1 MATFKPCVQKQRSDG
16 FYPVYIRV
24 THQRKVGFIKTDKVV
39 SKKGVTASKEI
50 KDTFVS
56 NFCTTLILDYTT
68 RLNSFD
74 TSRWSVKEVI
84 DFLQT
89 GDSDICFSDYARQH
103 IGRLINNGQDRT
115 ARNYELALGHMERY
129 FGTTQVMFSQLTS
142 TAMTLW
148 IKSLEST
155 HRAKEMYPVCM
166 RQVFRAAVKEMN
178 DYDNDI
184 IRIKTNPWIKVQI
197 PQSDRT
203 TKRAISAEDCRRF
216 FAAPMPPSKM
226 IDPLPEL
233 GHDIAKLVL
242 CLAGMNTIDLY
253 ELKKEDYKR
262 GRFCYK
268 RAKTRHSRKDEA
280 YFEMRIEPVI
290 LPIIEKYKADDDSP
304 YFFNFHS
311 RYTSADSFCANVNN
325 GIKQICK
332 SLGLPKE
339 KWYSVYTFR
348 HTWATIAQN
357 DCGANI
363 AEVGFAMNHSHG
375 HTVTRG
381 YIKLDFTPA
390 WELNAKVID
399 FVLFSTKKSKQG
411 MADDIDNPVDKQ
423 FKLSPKRM
431 VYARAYFQ
439 GAVIAE
445 VTDIGFSN
453 VDEVM
458 QRLVPKFPSTIPM
471 RSEVTFRIKDVDTDK
486 EGIYVRTKGKGF

>member
-1 MATFKPCVQKQRSDG
+1 MATLKACVRRPRKDG
-16 FYPVYIRV
+16 FWQVYIRV
-24 THQRKVGFIKTDKVV
+24 THQRNVGFIKTDKMVN
-39 SKKGVTASKEI
+39 ASGLTKSNDI
-50 KDTFVS
+50 KDAFVLRY
-56 NFCTTLILDYTT
+56 CADLIIKYNEL
-68 RLNSFD
+68 LNKTDINSLN
-74 TSRWSVKEVI
+74 VNQVI
-84 DFLQT
+84 DYLT
-89 GDSDICFSDYARQH
+89 TEDDDVCFSEYARQH
-103 IGRLINNGQDRT
+103 VGRLISNGQDRT
-115 ARNYELALGHMERY
+115 ARNYELALGHLERY

-142 TAMTLW
+142 TAVTLW

-216 FAAPMPPSKM
+216 FSAPLPPSKM
-226 IDPLPEL
+226 VDPLPEL

-290 LPIIEKYKADDDSP
+290 MPLIEKYKADDDSP
-304 YFFNFHS
+304 YFFNFHT
-311 RYTSADSFCANVNN
+311 RYSTADSFCANVNN
-325 GIKQICK
+325 GIKKICK
-332 SLGLPKE
+332 SIGLPKE

-453 VDEVM
+453 VDEVIK
-458 QRLVPKFPSTIPM
+458 RLVPKFPSTIPL
-471 RSEVTFRIKDVDTDK
+471 RSEVTFRIKDVDTEK

>member
-1 MATFKPCVQKQRSDG
+1 MATLKACVRRPRKDG
-16 FYPVYIRV
+16 FWQVYIRV
-24 THQRKVGFIKTDKVV
+24 THQRNVGFIKTDKMVN
-39 SKKGVTASKEI
+39 ASGLTKTNEI
-50 KDTFVS
+50 KDAFVLRYCADLIIKYNELLNKTDINS
-56 NFCTTLILDYTT
+56 LNVNQVIGYLTTEDDDV
-68 RLNSFD
+68 S
-74 TSRWSVKEVI
+74 
-84 DFLQT
+84 
-89 GDSDICFSDYARQH
+89 FSDYARQH

-115 ARNYELALGHMERY
+115 ARNYELALGHLERY

-142 TAMTLW
+142 TAVTLW

-216 FAAPMPPSKM
+216 FSAPLPPSKM
-226 IDPLPEL
+226 VDPLPEL

-290 LPIIEKYKADDDSP
+290 LPIIDKYKADDDSP

>member
-103 IGRLINNGQDRT
+103 ICRLINNGQDRT

-216 FAAPMPPSKM
+216 FAAPLPPSKM
-226 IDPLPEL
+226 AEPLPEL

>member
-1 MATFKPCVQKQRSDG
+1 MATLKACVRRPRKDG
-16 FYPVYIRV
+16 FWQVYIRV
-24 THQRKVGFIKTDKVV
+24 THQRNVGFIKTDKMVN
-39 SKKGVTASKEI
+39 SSGLTKTNDI
-50 KDTFVS
+50 KDAFVLRY
-56 NFCTTLILDYTT
+56 CADLIIKYNEL
-68 RLNSFD
+68 LNKTDINSLN
-74 TSRWSVKEVI
+74 VNQVI
-84 DFLQT
+84 DYLT
-89 GDSDICFSDYARQH
+89 TEDDDVCFSEYARQH
-103 IGRLINNGQDRT
+103 VKRLINNGQERT
-115 ARNYELALGHMERY
+115 ARNYELALGHLERY

-142 TAMTLW
+142 TAVTLW

-216 FAAPMPPSKM
+216 FSAPMPPSKM

-268 RAKTRHSRKDEA
+268 RAKTRHSRRDEA

-290 LPIIEKYKADDDSP
+290 MPLIEKYKADDDSP

-311 RYTSADSFCANVNN
+311 RYTSADSFCANVNS
-325 GIKQICK
+325 GIKKICK

-381 YIKLDFTPA
+381 YIKLDFTSA

-445 VTDIGFSN
+445 VTDIGFRN
-453 VDEVM
+453 VDEVIT
-458 QRLVPKFPSTIPM
+458 RLVPKFPSTIPM
-471 RSEVTFRIKDVDTDK
+471 RSEVTFRIKDVDTEK
-486 EGIYVRTKGKGF
+486 EGIYMRTKGKGF

>member
-216 FAAPMPPSKM
+216 FSAPLPPSKM
-226 IDPLPEL
+226 VDPLPEL

-253 ELKKEDYKR
+253 ELKKEDYKC

-290 LPIIEKYKADDDSP
+290 MPLIEKYKADDDSP
-304 YFFNFHS
+304 YFFNFHT
-311 RYTSADSFCANVNN
+311 RYSTADSFCANVNN
-325 GIKQICK
+325 GIKKICK
-332 SLGLPKE
+332 SIGLPKE

>member
-1 MATFKPCVQKQRSDG
+1 MATLKACVRRPRKDG
-16 FYPVYIRV
+16 FWQVYIRV
-24 THQRKVGFIKTDKVV
+24 THQRNVGFIKTDKMVN
-39 SKKGVTASKEI
+39 ASGLTKTNEI
-50 KDTFVS
+50 KDAFVLRYCADLIIKYNELLNKTDINS
-56 NFCTTLILDYTT
+56 LNVNQVIGYLTTEDDDV
-68 RLNSFD
+68 S
-74 TSRWSVKEVI
+74 
-84 DFLQT
+84 
-89 GDSDICFSDYARQH
+89 FSDYARQH

-216 FAAPMPPSKM
+216 FAAPLPPSKM
-226 IDPLPEL
+226 AEPLPEL

>member
-1 MATFKPCVQKQRSDG
+1 MATLKACVRRPRKDG
-16 FYPVYIRV
+16 FWQVYIRV
-24 THQRKVGFIKTDKVV
+24 THQRNVGFIKTDKMVN
-39 SKKGVTASKEI
+39 ASGLTKTNDI
-50 KDTFVS
+50 KDAFVLRY
-56 NFCTTLILDYTT
+56 CADLIIKYNEL
-68 RLNSFD
+68 LNKTDINSLN
-74 TSRWSVKEVI
+74 VNQVI
-84 DFLQT
+84 DYLT
-89 GDSDICFSDYARQH
+89 TEDDDVCFSDYARQH
-103 IGRLINNGQDRT
+103 VGRLINNGQDRT
-115 ARNYELALGHMERY
+115 ARNYELALGHLERY
-129 FGTTQVMFSQLTS
+129 FGTTKVMFSQLTS
-142 TAMTLW
+142 TAVTLW

-203 TKRAISAEDCRRF
+203 TKRAISAEECRRF
-216 FAAPMPPSKM
+216 FSAPMPPSKM
-226 IDPLPEL
+226 VDPLPEL

-268 RAKTRHSRKDEA
+268 RAKTRHSRRDEA

-290 LPIIEKYKADDDSP
+290 MPLIEKYKADDDSP

-311 RYTSADSFCANVNN
+311 RYTSADSFCANVNS
-325 GIKQICK
+325 GIKKICK

-453 VDEVM
+453 VDEVIK
-458 QRLVPKFPSTIPM
+458 RLVPKFPSTIPM
-471 RSEVTFRIKDVDTDK
+471 RSEVTFRIKDVDTEK

>member
-216 FAAPMPPSKM
+216 FAAPLPPSKM
-226 IDPLPEL
+226 AEPLPEL

-262 GRFCYK
+262 GSFCYK

-445 VTDIGFSN
+445 ITDIGFSN
-453 VDEVM
+453 VDEVIK
-458 QRLVPKFPSTIPM
+458 RLVPKFPSTIPL
-471 RSEVTFRIKDVDTDK
+471 RSEVTFRIKDVDTEK

>member
-1 MATFKPCVQKQRSDG
+1 MATLKACVRRPRKDG
-16 FYPVYIRV
+16 FWQVYIRV
-24 THQRKVGFIKTDKVV
+24 THQRNVGFIKTDKMVN
-39 SKKGVTASKEI
+39 ASGLTKTNEI
-50 KDTFVS
+50 KDAFVLRYCADLIIKYNELLNKTDINS
-56 NFCTTLILDYTT
+56 LNVNQVIGYLTTEDDDV
-68 RLNSFD
+68 S
-74 TSRWSVKEVI
+74 
-84 DFLQT
+84 
-89 GDSDICFSDYARQH
+89 FSDYARQH

-115 ARNYELALGHMERY
+115 ARNYELALGHLERY

-142 TAMTLW
+142 TAVTLW

-216 FAAPMPPSKM
+216 FAAPLPPSKM
-226 IDPLPEL
+226 AEPLPEL

-290 LPIIEKYKADDDSP
+290 LPIIDKYKADDDSP

-453 VDEVM
+453 VDEVIK
-458 QRLVPKFPSTIPM
+458 RLVPKFPSTIPL
-471 RSEVTFRIKDVDTDK
+471 RSEVTFRIKDVDTEK

>member
-1 MATFKPCVQKQRSDG
+1 MATLKACVRRPRKDG
-16 FYPVYIRV
+16 FWQVYIRV
-24 THQRKVGFIKTDKVV
+24 THQRNVGFIKTDKMVN
-39 SKKGVTASKEI
+39 ASGLTKSNDI
-50 KDTFVS
+50 KDAFVLRY
-56 NFCTTLILDYTT
+56 CADLIIKYNEL
-68 RLNSFD
+68 LNKTDINSLN
-74 TSRWSVKEVI
+74 VNQVI
-84 DFLQT
+84 DYLT
-89 GDSDICFSDYARQH
+89 TEDSDVCFSNYARQH

-115 ARNYELALGHMERY
+115 ARNYELALGHLERY

-142 TAMTLW
+142 TAVTLW

-216 FAAPMPPSKM
+216 FSAPMPPSKM

-253 ELKKEDYKR
+253 ELKKEDYKH
-262 GRFCYK
+262 GCLCYK
-268 RAKTRHSRKDEA
+268 RAKTRHSRRDEA

-290 LPIIEKYKADDDSP
+290 MPLIEKYKADDDSP
-304 YFFNFHS
+304 YFFNFHT
-311 RYTSADSFCANVNN
+311 RYSNADSFCANVNS
-325 GIKQICK
+325 GIKKICK
-332 SLGLPKE
+332 SIGLPKE

-411 MADDIDNPVDKQ
+411 MADDIDNPIDKQ

-458 QRLVPKFPSTIPM
+458 KKLVPKFPSTIPM
-471 RSEVTFRIKDVDTDK
+471 RSEVTFRIKDVDTEK

>member
-1 MATFKPCVQKQRSDG
+1 MATLKACVRRPRKDG
-16 FYPVYIRV
+16 FWQVYIRV
-24 THQRKVGFIKTDKVV
+24 THQRNVGFIKTDKMVN
-39 SKKGVTASKEI
+39 ASGLTKTNEI
-50 KDTFVS
+50 KDAFVLRYCADLIIKYNELLNKTDINS
-56 NFCTTLILDYTT
+56 LNVNQVIGYLTTEDDDV
-68 RLNSFD
+68 S
-74 TSRWSVKEVI
+74 
-84 DFLQT
+84 
-89 GDSDICFSDYARQH
+89 FSDYARQH

-216 FAAPMPPSKM
+216 FSAPLPPSKM
-226 IDPLPEL
+226 VDPLPEL

-290 LPIIEKYKADDDSP
+290 MPLIEKYKADDDSP
-304 YFFNFHS
+304 YFFNFHT
-311 RYTSADSFCANVNN
+311 RYSTADSFCANVNN
-325 GIKQICK
+325 GIKKICK
-332 SLGLPKE
+332 SIGLPKE

-453 VDEVM
+453 VDEVIK
-458 QRLVPKFPSTIPM
+458 RLVPKFPSTIPL
-471 RSEVTFRIKDVDTDK
+471 RSEVTFRIKDVDTEK

>member
-1 MATFKPCVQKQRSDG
+1 MVTFKPCVQKQRSDG

-216 FAAPMPPSKM
+216 FAAPLPPSKM
-226 IDPLPEL
+226 AEPLPEL

>member
-216 FAAPMPPSKM
+216 FAAPLPPSKM
-226 IDPLPEL
+226 AEPLPEL

-453 VDEVM
+453 VDEVV

>member
-1 MATFKPCVQKQRSDG
+1 MATFKPCVQKQRADG

-24 THQRKVGFIKTDKVV
+24 THQRKVGFIKTNKVV
-39 SKKGVTASKEI
+39 SKKGVTTSKEI

-56 NFCTTLILDYTT
+56 NFCTTVILDYTN
-68 RLNSFD
+68 RLNAFD
-74 TSRWSVKEVI
+74 TTRWSVKEVI
-84 DFLQT
+84 DFLLT
-89 GDSDICFSDYARQH
+89 GDSDVCFSDYARQH
-103 IGRLINNGQDRT
+103 VGRLINNGQDRT
-115 ARNYELALGHMERY
+115 ARNYELALGHLERY
-129 FGTTQVMFSQLTS
+129 FGTTKVMFSQLTS
-142 TAMTLW
+142 TAVTLW

-216 FAAPMPPSKM
+216 FSAPMPPSKM

-268 RAKTRHSRKDEA
+268 RAKTRHSRRDEA

-290 LPIIEKYKADDDSP
+290 MPLIEKYKADDDSP

-311 RYTSADSFCANVNN
+311 RYTSADSFCANVNS
-325 GIKQICK
+325 GIKKICK

-453 VDEVM
+453 VDEVIK
-458 QRLVPKFPSTIPM
+458 RLVPKFPSTIPV
-471 RSEVTFRIKDVDTDK
+471 RSEVTFRIKDVDTEK

>member
-1 MATFKPCVQKQRSDG
+1 MATLKACVRRPRKDG
-16 FYPVYIRV
+16 FWQVYIRV
-24 THQRKVGFIKTDKVV
+24 THQRNVGFIKTDKMVN
-39 SKKGVTASKEI
+39 ASGLTKTNEI
-50 KDTFVS
+50 KDAFVLRYCADLIIKYNELLNKTDINS
-56 NFCTTLILDYTT
+56 LNVNQVIGYLTTEDDDV
-68 RLNSFD
+68 S
-74 TSRWSVKEVI
+74 
-84 DFLQT
+84 
-89 GDSDICFSDYARQH
+89 FSDYARQH

-216 FAAPMPPSKM
+216 FAAPLPPSKM
-226 IDPLPEL
+226 ADPLPEL

-253 ELKKEDYKR
+253 DLKKEDYKR

-268 RAKTRHSRKDEA
+268 RAKTRHSRRDEA

-290 LPIIEKYKADDDSP
+290 MPLIEKYKADDDSP

-311 RYTSADSFCANVNN
+311 RYSTADSFCANVNS
-325 GIKQICK
+325 GIKKICK
-332 SLGLPKE
+332 SIGLPKE

-471 RSEVTFRIKDVDTDK
+471 RSEVTFRIKDVDTEK

>member
-216 FAAPMPPSKM
+216 FAAPLPPSKM
-226 IDPLPEL
+226 AEPLPEL

-458 QRLVPKFPSTIPM
+458 QRLVPKFPSTIPL
-471 RSEVTFRIKDVDTDK
+471 RSEVTFRIKDVDTEK

>member
-216 FAAPMPPSKM
+216 FAAPLPPSKM
-226 IDPLPEL
+226 AEPLPEL

>member
-1 MATFKPCVQKQRSDG
+1 MATLKACVRRPRKDG
-16 FYPVYIRV
+16 FWQVYIRV
-24 THQRKVGFIKTDKVV
+24 THQRNVGFIKTDKMVN
-39 SKKGVTASKEI
+39 ASGLTKTNDI
-50 KDTFVS
+50 KDAFVLRY
-56 NFCTTLILDYTT
+56 CADLIIKYNEL
-68 RLNSFD
+68 LNKTDINSLN
-74 TSRWSVKEVI
+74 VNQVI
-84 DFLQT
+84 DYLT
-89 GDSDICFSDYARQH
+89 TEDDDVCFSDYARQH
-103 IGRLINNGQDRT
+103 VGRLINNGQDRT
-115 ARNYELALGHMERY
+115 ARNYELALGHLERY
-129 FGTTQVMFSQLTS
+129 FGTTKVMFSQLTS
-142 TAMTLW
+142 TAVTLW

-216 FAAPMPPSKM
+216 FSAPMPPSKM
-226 IDPLPEL
+226 VDPLPEL

-268 RAKTRHSRKDEA
+268 RAKTRHSRRDEA

-290 LPIIEKYKADDDSP
+290 MPLIEKYKADDDSP

-311 RYTSADSFCANVNN
+311 RYTSADSFCANVNS
-325 GIKQICK
+325 GIKKICK

-453 VDEVM
+453 VDEVIK
-458 QRLVPKFPSTIPM
+458 RLVPKFPSTIPV
-471 RSEVTFRIKDVDTDK
+471 RSEVTFRIKDVDTEK

>member
-1 MATFKPCVQKQRSDG
+1 MATLKACVRRPRKDG
-16 FYPVYIRV
+16 FWQVYIRV
-24 THQRKVGFIKTDKVV
+24 THQRNVGFIKTDKMVN
-39 SKKGVTASKEI
+39 ASGLTKSNDI
-50 KDTFVS
+50 KDAFVLRY
-56 NFCTTLILDYTT
+56 CADLIIKYNEL
-68 RLNSFD
+68 LNKTDINSLN
-74 TSRWSVKEVI
+74 VNQVI
-84 DFLQT
+84 DYLT
-89 GDSDICFSDYARQH
+89 TEDDDVCFSEYARQH
-103 IGRLINNGQDRT
+103 VGRLISNGQDRT
-115 ARNYELALGHMERY
+115 ARNYELALGHLERY

-142 TAMTLW
+142 TAVTLW

-216 FAAPMPPSKM
+216 FAAPLPPSKM
-226 IDPLPEL
+226 AEPLPEL

>member
-1 MATFKPCVQKQRSDG
+1 MATLKACVRRPRKDG
-16 FYPVYIRV
+16 FWQVYIRV
-24 THQRKVGFIKTDKVV
+24 THKRNVGFIKTEKMINTSGLTKTKD
-39 SKKGVTASKEI
+39 I
-50 KDTFVS
+50 KDAFVLRY
-56 NFCTTLILDYTT
+56 CADLIIKYNEL
-68 RLNSFD
+68 LNKID
-74 TSRWSVKEVI
+74 INPLNVNQVI
-84 DFLQT
+84 DYLT
-89 GDSDICFSDYARQH
+89 TEDSDVCFSDFARQH
-103 IGRLINNGQDRT
+103 IRQLINNGHERN
-115 ARNYELALGHMERY
+115 ARNYELALGHLERY
-129 FGTTQVMFSQLTS
+129 FGTTKVMFSQLTS
-142 TAMTLW
+142 IAVTHW

-178 DYDNDI
+178 DYDKGF

-197 PQSDRT
+197 PHSDRT
-203 TKRAISAEDCRRF
+203 TKLAISAEDCRRF
-216 FAAPMPPSKM
+216 FSAPMPQSKM
-226 IDPLPEL
+226 VDPLPEL

-253 ELKKEDYKR
+253 ELKKENYKC

-268 RAKTRHSRKDEA
+268 RAKTRNSRKDEA

-290 LPIIEKYKADDDSP
+290 MPIIEKYKAYDHSP

-311 RYTSADSFCANVNN
+311 RYSNADSFCANVNN
-325 GIKQICK
+325 GIKKICK
-332 SLGLPKE
+332 SLGMPKE

-363 AEVGFAMNHSHG
+363 AEVGFAMNHSQG
-375 HTVTRG
+375 HSVTRG

-411 MADDIDNPVDKQ
+411 MADDIDNPIDKQ

-445 VTDIGFSN
+445 FTDIGFRN
-453 VDEVM
+453 IDEVIN
-458 QRLVPKFPSTIPM
+458 RLVSKFPSTIPM
-471 RSEVTFRIKDVDTDK
+471 RSEVTFRIKDADTEK
-486 EGIYVRTKGKGF
+486 EGIYTRVKGKSF

>member
-216 FAAPMPPSKM
+216 FSAPLPPSKM
-226 IDPLPEL
+226 VDPLPEL

-253 ELKKEDYKR
+253 ELKKEDYKC

>member
-103 IGRLINNGQDRT
+103 ICRLINNGQDRT

-216 FAAPMPPSKM
+216 FSAPLPPSKM
-226 IDPLPEL
+226 AEPLPEL

-471 RSEVTFRIKDVDTDK
+471 RSEVTLRIKDVDTDK

>member
-1 MATFKPCVQKQRSDG
+1 MATLKACVRRPRKDG
-16 FYPVYIRV
+16 FWQVYIRV
-24 THQRKVGFIKTDKVV
+24 THQRNVGFIKTDKMVN
-39 SKKGVTASKEI
+39 ASGLTKTNDI
-50 KDTFVS
+50 KDAFVLRY
-56 NFCTTLILDYTT
+56 CADLIIKYNEL
-68 RLNSFD
+68 LNKTDINSLN
-74 TSRWSVKEVI
+74 VNQVI
-84 DFLQT
+84 DYLT
-89 GDSDICFSDYARQH
+89 TEDDDVCFSDYARQH
-103 IGRLINNGQDRT
+103 VGRLINNGQDRT
-115 ARNYELALGHMERY
+115 ARNYELALGHLERY

-142 TAMTLW
+142 TAVTLW

-216 FAAPMPPSKM
+216 FSAPMPPSKM
-226 IDPLPEL
+226 IDPLPEF

-253 ELKKEDYKR
+253 ELKKEDYKC

-290 LPIIEKYKADDDSP
+290 MPLIEKYKADDDSP

-311 RYTSADSFCANVNN
+311 RYTSADSFCANVNS
-325 GIKQICK
+325 GIKKICK

-453 VDEVM
+453 VDEVIK
-458 QRLVPKFPSTIPM
+458 RLVPKFPSTIPL
-471 RSEVTFRIKDVDTDK
+471 RSEVTFRIKDVDTEK

>member
-1 MATFKPCVQKQRSDG
+1 MATLKACVRRPRKDG
-16 FYPVYIRV
+16 FWQVYIRV
-24 THQRKVGFIKTDKVV
+24 THQRNVGFIKTDKMVN
-39 SKKGVTASKEI
+39 ASGLTKTNDI
-50 KDTFVS
+50 KDAFVLRY
-56 NFCTTLILDYTT
+56 CADLIIKYNEL
-68 RLNSFD
+68 LNKTDINSLN
-74 TSRWSVKEVI
+74 VNQVI
-84 DFLQT
+84 DYLT
-89 GDSDICFSDYARQH
+89 TEDDDVCFSDYARQH
-103 IGRLINNGQDRT
+103 VGRLINNGQDRT
-115 ARNYELALGHMERY
+115 ARNYELALGHLERY

-142 TAMTLW
+142 TAVTLW

-216 FAAPMPPSKM
+216 FSAPMPPSKM
-226 IDPLPEL
+226 VDPLPEL

-268 RAKTRHSRKDEA
+268 RAKTRHSRRDEA

-290 LPIIEKYKADDDSP
+290 MPLIEKYKADDDSP

-311 RYTSADSFCANVNN
+311 RYTSADSFCANVNS
-325 GIKQICK
+325 GIKKICK

-453 VDEVM
+453 VDEVIK
-458 QRLVPKFPSTIPM
+458 RLVPKFPSTIPM
-471 RSEVTFRIKDVDTDK
+471 RSEVTFRIKDVDTEK

>member
-216 FAAPMPPSKM
+216 FAAPLPPSKM
-226 IDPLPEL
+226 AEPLPEL

-423 FKLSPKRM
+423 FKLSPMRM

-453 VDEVM
+453 VDEVV

>member
-1 MATFKPCVQKQRSDG
+1 MATLKACVRRPRKDG
-16 FYPVYIRV
+16 FWQVYIRV
-24 THQRKVGFIKTDKVV
+24 THQRNVGFIKTDKMVN
-39 SKKGVTASKEI
+39 ASGLTKSNDI
-50 KDTFVS
+50 KDAFVLRY
-56 NFCTTLILDYTT
+56 CADLIIKYNEL
-68 RLNSFD
+68 LNKTDINSLN
-74 TSRWSVKEVI
+74 VNQVI
-84 DFLQT
+84 DYLT
-89 GDSDICFSDYARQH
+89 TEDDDVCFSEYARQH
-103 IGRLINNGQDRT
+103 VGRLISNGQDRT
-115 ARNYELALGHMERY
+115 ARNYELALGHLERY

-142 TAMTLW
+142 TAVTLW

-216 FAAPMPPSKM
+216 FAAPLPPSKM
-226 IDPLPEL
+226 AEPLPEL

-453 VDEVM
+453 VDEVV

>member
-142 TAMTLW
+142 TAITLW

-216 FAAPMPPSKM
+216 FAAPLPPSKM
-226 IDPLPEL
+226 AEPLPEL

-311 RYTSADSFCANVNN
+311 RYTSSDSFCANVNN

>member
-1 MATFKPCVQKQRSDG
+1 MATLKACVRRPRKDG
-16 FYPVYIRV
+16 FWQVYIRV
-24 THQRKVGFIKTDKVV
+24 THQRNVGFIKTDKMVN
-39 SKKGVTASKEI
+39 ASGLTKSNDI
-50 KDTFVS
+50 KDAFVLRH
-56 NFCTTLILDYTT
+56 CADLIIKYNEL
-68 RLNSFD
+68 LNKTDINSLN
-74 TSRWSVKEVI
+74 VNQVI
-84 DFLQT
+84 DYLT
-89 GDSDICFSDYARQH
+89 TEDDDVCFSEYARQH
-103 IGRLINNGQDRT
+103 VGRLISNGQDRT
-115 ARNYELALGHMERY
+115 ARNYELALGHLERY

-142 TAMTLW
+142 TAVTLW

-216 FAAPMPPSKM
+216 FSAPMPPSKM
-226 IDPLPEL
+226 VDPLPEL

-290 LPIIEKYKADDDSP
+290 MPLIEKYKADDDSP
-304 YFFNFHS
+304 YFFNFHT
-311 RYTSADSFCANVNN
+311 RYSTADSFCANVNN
-325 GIKQICK
+325 GIKKICK
-332 SLGLPKE
+332 SIGLPKE

-458 QRLVPKFPSTIPM
+458 QRLVPKFPSTIPL
-471 RSEVTFRIKDVDTDK
+471 RSEVTFRIKDVDTEK

>member
-1 MATFKPCVQKQRSDG
+1 MTTFKPCVQKQRADG

-24 THQRKVGFIKTDKVV
+24 THQRNVGFIKTDKMVN
-39 SKKGVTASKEI
+39 ASGLTKSNDI
-50 KDTFVS
+50 KDAFVLRHS
-56 NFCTTLILDYTT
+56 TNHNKKNNEL
-68 RLNSFD
+68 LNKTDINSLN
-74 TSRWSVKEVI
+74 VNQVI
-84 DFLQT
+84 DYLT
-89 GDSDICFSDYARQH
+89 TEDDDVCFSEYARQH
-103 IGRLINNGQDRT
+103 VGRLISNGQDRT
-115 ARNYELALGHMERY
+115 ARNYELALGHLERY

-142 TAMTLW
+142 TAVTLW

-216 FAAPMPPSKM
+216 FSAPLPPSKM
-226 IDPLPEL
+226 VDPLPEL

-290 LPIIEKYKADDDSP
+290 MPLIEKYKADDDSP
-304 YFFNFHS
+304 YFFNFHT
-311 RYTSADSFCANVNN
+311 RYSTADSFCANVNN
-325 GIKQICK
+325 GIKKICK
-332 SLGLPKE
+332 SIGLPKE

-453 VDEVM
+453 VDEVIK
-458 QRLVPKFPSTIPM
+458 RLVPKFPSTIPL
-471 RSEVTFRIKDVDTDK
+471 RSEVTFRIKDVDTEK

>member
-1 MATFKPCVQKQRSDG
+1 MATLKACVRRPRKDG
-16 FYPVYIRV
+16 FWQVYIRV
-24 THQRKVGFIKTDKVV
+24 THQRNVGFIKTDKMVN
-39 SKKGVTASKEI
+39 SSGLTKTNDI
-50 KDTFVS
+50 KDAFVLRY
-56 NFCTTLILDYTT
+56 CADLIIKYNEL
-68 RLNSFD
+68 LNKTDINSLN
-74 TSRWSVKEVI
+74 VNQVI
-84 DFLQT
+84 DYLT
-89 GDSDICFSDYARQH
+89 TEDDDVCFSDYARQH
-103 IGRLINNGQDRT
+103 IKRLINNGQERT
-115 ARNYELALGHMERY
+115 ARNYELALGHLERY

-142 TAMTLW
+142 TAVTLW

-216 FAAPMPPSKM
+216 FSAPMPPSKM

-253 ELKKEDYKR
+253 DLKKEDYKR
-262 GRFCYK
+262 GLFCYK

-290 LPIIEKYKADDDSP
+290 MPLIEKYKADEDSP

-311 RYTSADSFCANVNN
+311 RYTSADSFCANVNS
-325 GIKQICK
+325 GIKKICK
-332 SLGLPKE
+332 SIGLPKE

-411 MADDIDNPVDKQ
+411 MADDIDNRVDKQ

-445 VTDIGFSN
+445 VTDIGFRN
-453 VDEVM
+453 VDEVIT
-458 QRLVPKFPSTIPM
+458 RLVPKFPSTIPM
-471 RSEVTFRIKDVDTDK
+471 RSEVTFRIKDVDTEK

>member
-1 MATFKPCVQKQRSDG
+1 MATLKACVRRPRKDG
-16 FYPVYIRV
+16 FWQVYIRV
-24 THQRKVGFIKTDKVV
+24 THQRNVGFIKTDKMVN
-39 SKKGVTASKEI
+39 ASGLTKSNDI
-50 KDTFVS
+50 KDAFVLRH
-56 NFCTTLILDYTT
+56 CADLIIKYNEL
-68 RLNSFD
+68 LNKTDINSLN
-74 TSRWSVKEVI
+74 VNQVI
-84 DFLQT
+84 DYLT
-89 GDSDICFSDYARQH
+89 TEDDDVCFSEYARQH
-103 IGRLINNGQDRT
+103 VGRLISNGQDRT
-115 ARNYELALGHMERY
+115 ARNYELALGHLERY

-142 TAMTLW
+142 TAVTLW

-216 FAAPMPPSKM
+216 FSAPLPPSKM
-226 IDPLPEL
+226 VDPLPEL

-290 LPIIEKYKADDDSP
+290 MPLIEKYKADDDSP
-304 YFFNFHS
+304 YFFNFHT
-311 RYTSADSFCANVNN
+311 RYSTADSFCANVNN
-325 GIKQICK
+325 GIKKICK
-332 SLGLPKE
+332 SIGLPKE

-445 VTDIGFSN
+445 VTDIGCSN
-453 VDEVM
+453 VDEVIK
-458 QRLVPKFPSTIPM
+458 RLVPKFPSTIPL
-471 RSEVTFRIKDVDTDK
+471 RSEVTFRIKDVDTEK

>member
-216 FAAPMPPSKM
+216 FAAPLPPSKM
-226 IDPLPEL
+226 AEPLPEL

-439 GAVIAE
+439 GAVIVE